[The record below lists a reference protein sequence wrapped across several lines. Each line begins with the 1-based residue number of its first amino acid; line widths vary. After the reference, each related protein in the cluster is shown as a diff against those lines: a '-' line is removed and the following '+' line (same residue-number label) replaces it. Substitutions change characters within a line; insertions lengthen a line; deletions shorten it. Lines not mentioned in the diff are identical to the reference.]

1 MWKSTSSAFQKC
13 GTFCVYDFLKGS
25 YWLSKFSN
33 ISIFLPSITD
43 VTKKSHALKIFF
55 FFKILL
61 RGSSKLYLETSL
73 RRISKKKFFE
83 RVTFFL
89 TSLIFRDKHTFAAL
103 CWLWAAITPVKK
115 IVRPK
120 STTFSETSGREL
132 SHGPIL
138 EKFSHQKISRR
149 RVFSKKR
156 RFLEFF
162 VSAPKKFS
170 NCCQSDNF
178 DRRRSAHG
186 SSERSWPVFFEAPAR
201 KFIIFK
207 IVGASPLQ
215 SQVIQNR
222 VRQNSCFLGNF
233 WEKMVSHGQTVDF
246 RQ

>member
-1 MWKSTSSAFQKC
+1 M
-13 GTFCVYDFLKGS
+13 
-25 YWLSKFSN
+25 
-33 ISIFLPSITD
+33 
-43 VTKKSHALKIFF
+43 
-55 FFKILL
+55 
-61 RGSSKLYLETSL
+61 
-73 RRISKKKFFE
+73 SKKKDTATILSFQRRRWIRPEKSGFTKRWFNGVSE
-83 RVTFFL
+83 NSKLWPWLFFL

-149 RVFSKKR
+149 RVFSKNR
-156 RFLEFF
+156 RFLQFF
-162 VSAPKKFS
+162 VSAPKKIS
-170 NCCQSDNF
+170 NGCQSDNF
-178 DRRRSAHG
+178 DPRRSAHG
-186 SSERSWPVFFEAPAR
+186 SSERSWPEFSETHAEKVS
-201 KFIIFK
+201 IFK